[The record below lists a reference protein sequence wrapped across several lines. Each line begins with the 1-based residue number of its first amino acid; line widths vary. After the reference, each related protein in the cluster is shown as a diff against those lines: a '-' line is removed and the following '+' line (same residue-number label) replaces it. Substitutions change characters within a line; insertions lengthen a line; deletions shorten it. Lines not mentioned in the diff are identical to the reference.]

1 MLAQGTTGIT
11 NDEEPNGDSSEEDTD
26 VGEALAG
33 AKEEQAQGFRPPG
46 ASTVAGAPGAV
57 FPAVFGHMAPVVGGD
72 GRKQLANA
80 GRSLANA
87 AGASFGGGEGVSAVP
102 RSGTLKAG
110 ARGGGKEEKAGL
122 PRSAK
127 GDGAA
132 GMGLSPEMMA
142 QMNAL
147 MGGFQQLGIGGAQG
161 LGAAVRVPAPS
172 VQEGGAWGGAG
183 AAGPSP
189 AGWTSGPH
197 GYPGTPTGVER
208 TQGPAYAYPG
218 QMGAAW
224 PQPYPPAG
232 TAYGTWVPAA
242 GTPYHMALAAAQGG
256 QRKRESKRSKC
267 RECGH
272 RHCRCTSSDS
282 TSSDSEGSGRGRAG
296 GRGTGGRLTDLP
308 VTRGVNLLEY
318 LPAGRA
324 LSVVWDVE
332 DHKYHQRTAPKH
344 METAIQGHNGNMV
357 AWLNVQRAPVLR
369 QQKEGTGLGW
379 ASKER
384 MELAQNLCHVWDTLN
399 KELSPNVC
407 SELAGV
413 EYLALCV
420 EALLLVETSGS
431 WNASGYMLSLCMS
444 QLVHSIIEGSRHY
457 FLQNTFTHK
466 RLLDQ
471 SRIIGE

>member
-172 VQEGGAWGGAG
+172 VQEGGAWGGRG
-183 AAGPSP
+183 Q
-189 AGWTSGPH
+189 
-197 GYPGTPTGVER
+197 
-208 TQGPAYAYPG
+208 QGPALPG
-218 QMGAAW
+218 GQAGPMGTRAHRQAW
-224 PQPYPPAG
+224 KERRAQRTLTQGRWVQPGLSPTHQRVPRTVPGCQRLEPRTTWRSQQPKVGRGNGRASGPSAGSAGIG
-232 TAYGTWVPAA
+232 TAGARPATARAATRRGA
-242 GTPYHMALAAAQGG
+242 GEGARVAGAQVGG
-256 QRKRESKRSKC
+256 
-267 RECGH
+267 
-272 RHCRCTSSDS
+272 
-282 TSSDSEGSGRGRAG
+282 
-296 GRGTGGRLTDLP
+296 
-308 VTRGVNLLEY
+308 
-318 LPAGRA
+318 
-324 LSVVWDVE
+324 
-332 DHKYHQRTAPKH
+332 
-344 METAIQGHNGNMV
+344 
-357 AWLNVQRAPVLR
+357 
-369 QQKEGTGLGW
+369 
-379 ASKER
+379 
-384 MELAQNLCHVWDTLN
+384 
-399 KELSPNVC
+399 
-407 SELAGV
+407 
-413 EYLALCV
+413 
-420 EALLLVETSGS
+420 
-431 WNASGYMLSLCMS
+431 
-444 QLVHSIIEGSRHY
+444 
-457 FLQNTFTHK
+457 
-466 RLLDQ
+466 
-471 SRIIGE
+471 

>member
-1 MLAQGTTGIT
+1 MMASGDENASETGDLPRGFASRVEEIYVNHGRNASAVAYFIAAELGSEYPKILLRSSENKLRSLAEKLRIFGFEINGYDTREELAQNISAKVAKMLAQGTTGIT

-46 ASTVAGAPGAV
+46 ASTVAGAPG
-57 FPAVFGHMAPVVGGD
+57 VGSRSTGASTQ
-72 GRKQLANA
+72 RA
-80 GRSLANA
+80 GR
-87 AGASFGGGEGVSAVP
+87 G
-102 RSGTLKAG
+102 R
-110 ARGGGKEEKAGL
+110 
-122 PRSAK
+122 
-127 GDGAA
+127 
-132 GMGLSPEMMA
+132 M
-142 QMNAL
+142 
-147 MGGFQQLGIGGAQG
+147 
-161 LGAAVRVPAPS
+161 
-172 VQEGGAWGGAG
+172 GGAG

-296 GRGTGGRLTDLP
+296 GRGKGGRLTDLP

-431 WNASGYMLSLCMS
+431 WNASGYMLPYRPAGGVRTRAARRALRAHKAEGGVAGSS
-444 QLVHSIIEGSRHY
+444 Q
-457 FLQNTFTHK
+457 K
-466 RLLDQ
+466 K
-471 SRIIGE
+471 

>member
-1 MLAQGTTGIT
+1 
-11 NDEEPNGDSSEEDTD
+11 
-26 VGEALAG
+26 
-33 AKEEQAQGFRPPG
+33 
-46 ASTVAGAPGAV
+46 
-57 FPAVFGHMAPVVGGD
+57 MAPVVGGD

-172 VQEGGAWGGAG
+172 VQEGAHGGGGGSRAQPCRVDKRAPWVPG
-183 AAGPSP
+183 HTDRRGKNAGPSVRLP
-189 AGWTSGPH
+189 RADGCSLASALPTSGYRVRYLGASGWNPVPH
-197 GYPGTPTGVER
+197 GVRSSPRWAEETGEQAV
-208 TQGPAYAYPG
+208 Q
-218 QMGAAW
+218 
-224 PQPYPPAG
+224 
-232 TAYGTWVPAA
+232 VP
-242 GTPYHMALAAAQGG
+242 
-256 QRKRESKRSKC
+256 
-267 RECGH
+267 ECGH

-369 QQKEGTGLGW
+369 QQKEGTGLG
-379 ASKER
+379 
-384 MELAQNLCHVWDTLN
+384 
-399 KELSPNVC
+399 LSVYQ
-407 SELAGV
+407 G
-413 EYLALCV
+413 
-420 EALLLVETSGS
+420 
-431 WNASGYMLSLCMS
+431 
-444 QLVHSIIEGSRHY
+444 
-457 FLQNTFTHK
+457 LQAA
-466 RLLDQ
+466 
-471 SRIIGE
+471 

>member
-1 MLAQGTTGIT
+1 
-11 NDEEPNGDSSEEDTD
+11 
-26 VGEALAG
+26 
-33 AKEEQAQGFRPPG
+33 
-46 ASTVAGAPGAV
+46 
-57 FPAVFGHMAPVVGGD
+57 
-72 GRKQLANA
+72 
-80 GRSLANA
+80 
-87 AGASFGGGEGVSAVP
+87 
-102 RSGTLKAG
+102 
-110 ARGGGKEEKAGL
+110 
-122 PRSAK
+122 
-127 GDGAA
+127 
-132 GMGLSPEMMA
+132 
-142 QMNAL
+142 
-147 MGGFQQLGIGGAQG
+147 
-161 LGAAVRVPAPS
+161 
-172 VQEGGAWGGAG
+172 
-183 AAGPSP
+183 
-189 AGWTSGPH
+189 
-197 GYPGTPTGVER
+197 
-208 TQGPAYAYPG
+208 
-218 QMGAAW
+218 MGAAW

-242 GTPYHMALAAAQGG
+242 GTPYHMAFAAAQGG

-308 VTRGVNLLEY
+308 VTRGANLLEY

-431 WNASGYMLSLCMS
+431 WNASGYMLPYRPAGG
-444 QLVHSIIEGSRHY
+444 VR
-457 FLQNTFTHK
+457 T
-466 RLLDQ
+466 RAA
-471 SRIIGE
+471 R

>member
-1 MLAQGTTGIT
+1 MMASGDENASETGDLPRGFASRVEEIYVNHGRNASAVAYFIAAELGSEYPKILLRISENKLRSLAEKLRIFGFESNGYDTREELAQNISAKVAKMLAQGITGIT
-11 NDEEPNGDSSEEDTD
+11 NDEEPNGDSSEDTD

-33 AKEEQAQGFRPPG
+33 AKEEQTQGFRPPG

-57 FPAVFGHMAPVVGGD
+57 FPAVFGHTAPVVGGD

-147 MGGFQQLGIGGAQG
+147 VGGFQQLGIGGAQG

-172 VQEGGAWGGAG
+172 VQEAGAWGGAG

-197 GYPGTPTGVER
+197 GYPGTPTGVDKTLR
-208 TQGPAYAYPG
+208 QAYAYPG

-242 GTPYHMALAAAQGG
+242 GWDPVPHGV
-256 QRKRESKRSKC
+256 RS
-267 RECGH
+267 
-272 RHCRCTSSDS
+272 S
-282 TSSDSEGSGRGRAG
+282 
-296 GRGTGGRLTDLP
+296 P
-308 VTRGVNLLEY
+308 
-318 LPAGRA
+318 
-324 LSVVWDVE
+324 SVVWDVE
-332 DHKYHQRTAPKH
+332 DHKYHQRMAPKH

-369 QQKEGTGLGW
+369 Q
-379 ASKER
+379 
-384 MELAQNLCHVWDTLN
+384 
-399 KELSPNVC
+399 
-407 SELAGV
+407 
-413 EYLALCV
+413 
-420 EALLLVETSGS
+420 
-431 WNASGYMLSLCMS
+431 
-444 QLVHSIIEGSRHY
+444 
-457 FLQNTFTHK
+457 
-466 RLLDQ
+466 
-471 SRIIGE
+471 

>member
-1 MLAQGTTGIT
+1 MMASGDENASETGDLPRGFASRVEEIYVNHGRNASAVAYFIAAELGSEYPKILLRSSENKLRSLAEKLRIFGFEINGYDTREELAQNISAKVAKMLAQGTTGIT

-46 ASTVAGAPGAV
+46 ASTVAGAPG
-57 FPAVFGHMAPVVGGD
+57 VGSRSTGASTQ
-72 GRKQLANA
+72 RA
-80 GRSLANA
+80 GR
-87 AGASFGGGEGVSAVP
+87 
-102 RSGTLKAG
+102 R
-110 ARGGGKEEKAGL
+110 R
-122 PRSAK
+122 
-127 GDGAA
+127 
-132 GMGLSPEMMA
+132 M
-142 QMNAL
+142 
-147 MGGFQQLGIGGAQG
+147 
-161 LGAAVRVPAPS
+161 
-172 VQEGGAWGGAG
+172 GGAG

-197 GYPGTPTGVER
+197 GYPGAPTGVER

-242 GTPYHMALAAAQGG
+242 GTPYHMAFAAAQGG

-369 QQKEGTGLGW
+369 QQKEGTGLGRP
-379 ASKER
+379 APSKPSGCD
-384 MELAQNLCHVWDTLN
+384 A
-399 KELSPNVC
+399 VC
-407 SELAGV
+407 PARKAPRAKDS
-413 EYLALCV
+413 
-420 EALLLVETSGS
+420 
-431 WNASGYMLSLCMS
+431 
-444 QLVHSIIEGSRHY
+444 
-457 FLQNTFTHK
+457 
-466 RLLDQ
+466 
-471 SRIIGE
+471 